1 MISKWQGAS
10 SARLLLIYQAWENKP
25 LKKRIAEVSYEG
37 KETFPGISNN
47 AMFFESRK
55 EKENVADDETY
66 KNEVNPTAPVL
77 GAPAFTK
84 PAVVTVRSFS
94 KAMTK
99 VEVLFSFKC
108 VASGFSKLL
117 SWH

>member
-1 MISKWQGAS
+1 M
-10 SARLLLIYQAWENKP
+10 
-25 LKKRIAEVSYEG
+25 SYE
-37 KETFPGISNN
+37 GISNN

-84 PAVVTVRSFS
+84 AAVVTVRSFS

-117 SWH
+117 SWHY